1 MSAKNVSPGKSHGK
15 VVRVIYGFT
24 LILLLAA
31 ICTGGFFGMRW
42 AWRKL
47 FPPSPLVMTP
57 VLALQELKAESLYFN
72 APARPWLMQL
82 RPDLITE
89 EDRNEFSKRS
99 VALNQSVQDTKLF
112 RQMDRQYRFDKILL
126 LDDPSQYSR
135 LLDHLL
141 DTKDFKLVYLDHWAR
156 VFERNASSEW
166 KSDDAKSL
174 HGKLKKL
181 RKSERATAF
190 AQVARRMLALHQ
202 YAPAKQWLDEA
213 VQLDD
218 DSVDVL
224 CGLADY
230 NLYLGKWN
238 EALAY
243 VDKALQEKPD
253 CIPAL
258 AAKLQA
264 MRATRYFVDAFKISQ
279 RLNALLPENPVRLWQ
294 QAETAREAREYQAQI
309 DALHRLIAL
318 ADEEGR
324 RVGLYEFYLGEAYAH
339 GALENGEY
347 ADDALKHLRNAVS
360 DPLLSD
366 AHRKFAEERIAAI
379 LERTSLP

>member
-1 MSAKNVSPGKSHGK
+1 MSAKRAVRIFYRITL
-15 VVRVIYGFT
+15 VV
-24 LILLLAA
+24 LLVA
-31 ICTGGFFGMRW
+31 ICIGGFFGGRL

-57 VLALQELKAESLYFN
+57 VLALQDLKAKSLYFN
-72 APARPWLMQL
+72 AAARPWLMQM
-82 RPDLITE
+82 RPDLIMV
-89 EDRNEFSKRS
+89 EDRNPDSKRS

-112 RQMDRQYRFDKILL
+112 RQLDRQYRFDKILL
-126 LDDPSQYSR
+126 LDDPSQFSR

-141 DTKDFKLVYLDHWAR
+141 DTKDFKLVYLDHWAM
-156 VFERNASSEW
+156 VFERNAPTDW
-166 KSDDAKSL
+166 KPDDAKPL
-174 HGKLKKL
+174 HAKLEKL
-181 RKSERATAF
+181 RKSERAAAF
-190 AQVARRMLALHQ
+190 AQVARRMLALHE

-213 VQLDD
+213 AQLDD

-238 EALAY
+238 EALVH
-243 VDKALQEKPD
+243 VDKALEEKPD
-253 CIPAL
+253 YIPAL

-279 RLNALLPENPVRLWQ
+279 KLNTLLPENPVRLWQ
-294 QAETAREAREYQAQI
+294 HAETAREAREYQAQI

-339 GALENGEY
+339 AAMENGEY
-347 ADDALKHLRNAVS
+347 ADDALKHLRNAVA
-360 DPLLSD
+360 DPLLAD
-366 AHRKFAEERIAAI
+366 DHRKFAEERIKTI
-379 LERTSLP
+379 RERMESP